1 MPKVSVVVPH
11 SRDPKQVIERA
22 KPAMEKMVHDFQGS
36 NLVINSTDSALD
48 FSFKSF
54 GFTIKGDAQSRPGEL
69 AINVDLP
76 FAAMM
81 FKDMAESAI
90 RSNVEEALKKAD
102 DEDAVGK

>member
-11 SRDPKQVIERA
+11 TRDPKQVIEKA

-36 NLVINSTDSALD
+36 NLVIDSTDSTLD

-54 GFTIKGDAQSRPGEL
+54 GFSIKGAAEARPGEL
-69 AINVDLP
+69 EINVDLP

-81 FKDMAESAI
+81 FKDMAESTI
-90 RSNVEEALKKAD
+90 RNSVQEALAQAD
-102 DEDAVGK
+102 AEDEIK